1 MIPNGTIE
9 LLERIIDLLDQR
21 KDAQDGDYWFYQS
34 EPPFDWLLQPLCFP
48 PPKIL
53 KGCVTEETLCEWLGD
68 LEEILTANWK
78 FEEERLARL
87 CEYGHFPRPERT
99 RPTYPR
105 SANPEIFENETEPGN
120 ETGYFRPPT
129 LDELGSPIVYP
140 DDPDSWAS
148 FGFVRRPELEDDWE

>member
-9 LLERIIDLLDQR
+9 LLERLIDLLDQR
-21 KDAQDGDYWFYQS
+21 KDAQDGDYWFYLS
-34 EPPFDWLLQPLCFP
+34 EPPFPWLLQPLLFP
-48 PPKIL
+48 PPRLIS
-53 KGCVTEETLCEWLGD
+53 GCVTEETLCLWLYD
-68 LEEILTANWK
+68 LEEILTANWE

-105 SANPEIFENETEPGN
+105 SAYPEGVETGT
-120 ETGYFRPPT
+120 ETGYFRSPT
-129 LDELGSPIVYP
+129 LEEMELPIVYP
-140 DDPDSWAS
+140 DDSDSWES